1 MTSRTIAARVG
12 AVVGR
17 GGEPGVLREVW
28 SARRLVLEED
38 CGLITANDDGAGAG
52 RYGDAVSDVGDKLAR
67 MKPSSRGDA
76 LLAVVLTVVGEIEM
90 LLGLAHDGDPLVS
103 ALAVPVTTLPLAWRR
118 DVPLLPLAAIAGVL
132 LIQASLDGFLVGQ
145 AVTPVAALALALYS
159 AGRHVAGA
167 RGLAGAAGAVAVVVA
182 TRVGFDPAVRRPAD
196 AVLTLMAVTSAL
208 LVGRWVRGQVEFQRE
223 LDEKAERLRR
233 ERERDA
239 RHAAEEERVRIA
251 TDLQAAVAGGLHEI
265 TRQAQELPD
274 RLLAQDHA
282 AARSLLASIAA
293 TAREALADVR
303 RILGIL
309 RRDGQAAR
317 LTPPVA
323 DPFAGIDDGASA
335 TASDPAW
342 RADSDAATGVA
353 GASEAGG
360 RRRWS
365 LPLPGYGAPGL
376 DRLLVAALLVGAEI
390 ELVVAAPGD
399 VRLVAALTAVAIV
412 APLLWRR
419 QRPVTVAL
427 AVLGAISIQSTLL
440 GLDSF
445 PVFDIAAVTCAAYTI
460 AAYAERRTAVTGL
473 VLAALGAAAHAA
485 AFYPDGVIAALLG
498 GVVLP
503 WTVGRIVRGHRLL
516 TRQRQEE
523 AADIE
528 RARAREARAAVTAER
543 MRVARE
549 LHDAVAHNISVIAI
563 QAAGAGGVVE
573 RDPDRAAQCAAL
585 IVAVGREALAELG
598 RLAGLPSGGAADSPA
613 PSLARVDGLA
623 MRARDAGLPVDLRI
637 EGEPATIPAGV
648 DLAAYRIVQEA
659 LANASKHAGA
669 ERAWVIVRYDADA
682 IEVEIGDDGRGANG
696 AQPARSGGGHG
707 LIGIRER
714 VALYG
719 GTLDVARRSGGGF
732 LVCARL
738 PLGDA

>member
-1 MTSRTIAARVG
+1 LGGARG
-12 AVVGR
+12 CSLS
-17 GGEPGVLREVW
+17 PP
-28 SARRLVLEED
+28 
-38 CGLITANDDGAGAG
+38 N
-52 RYGDAVSDVGDKLAR
+52 
-67 MKPSSRGDA
+67 
-76 LLAVVLTVVGEIEM
+76 
-90 LLGLAHDGDPLVS
+90 DGDVLVS
-103 ALAVPVTTLPLAWRR
+103 ALAVPFTTLPLAWRR
-118 DVPLLPLAAIAGVL
+118 DLPLLPLAAITSAL
-132 LIQASLDGFLVGQ
+132 LIQAALGGFLVGQ
-145 AVTPVAALALALYS
+145 AVVPLAALVLALYA
-159 AGRHVAGA
+159 AGRHAAGA
-167 RGLAGAAGAVAVVVA
+167 RGLAGATGAVAVVVA
-182 TRVGFDPAVRRPAD
+182 TRVAFDPAVRRPAD

-233 ERERDA
+233 ERDRDA

-282 AARSLLASIAA
+282 AARSILASIAA

-309 RRDGQAAR
+309 RRDGQAPR

-323 DPFAGIDDGASA
+323 DPFAGVDDDGASA
-335 TASDPAW
+335 TASGPAR
-342 RADSDAATGVA
+342 RAGPDRATGVA
-353 GASEAGG
+353 GASEAGRRPPWSVSLAG
-360 RRRWS
+360 HTEASRRRPWS
-365 LPLPGYGAPGL
+365 FPLAGHSAASL
-376 DRLLVAALLVGAEI
+376 DRLLVVALLVGAEI
-390 ELVVAAPGD
+390 ELVAVAPGD
-399 VRLVAALTAVAIV
+399 AHPIAALTAAAVV

-419 QRPVTVAL
+419 ARPVTVAL
-427 AVLGAISIQSTLL
+427 AVLGAISVQSALL

-445 PVFDIAAVTCAAYTI
+445 PTFDIAAVTCAAYTI
-460 AAYAERRTAVTGL
+460 AAYAERRAAVAGL
-473 VLAALGAAAHAA
+473 ALAALGAAAHAA
-485 AFYPDGVIAALLG
+485 VFYPDGVIAALLG
-498 GVVLP
+498 GVVFP

-523 AADIE
+523 AMGIE

-573 RDPDRAAQCAAL
+573 RDPDRAAQCAEL

-598 RLAGLPSGGAADSPA
+598 RLAGLPSGAAADSPA

-623 MRARDAGLPVDLRI
+623 RRARDAGLPVDLRI
-637 EGEPATIPAGV
+637 EGEPAAIPAGV

-669 ERAWVIVRYDADA
+669 QQAWVTVRYDADA

-696 AQPARSGGGHG
+696 AQPAPSGGGHG

-738 PLGDA
+738 PLEDT